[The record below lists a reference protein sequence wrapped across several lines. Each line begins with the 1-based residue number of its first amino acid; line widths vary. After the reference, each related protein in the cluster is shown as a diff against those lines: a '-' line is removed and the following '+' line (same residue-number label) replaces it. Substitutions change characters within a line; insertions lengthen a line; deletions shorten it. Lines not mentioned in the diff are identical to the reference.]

1 MKKQKMKEFEYNR
14 EKLANVLET
23 MGAVIFLVLGVVFA
37 GWAAYSLY
45 GYITVHGFEWKQL
58 LYLLSKD
65 GILKVIIRF
74 MGAIQWTGLLFSIGW
89 ATLMMG
95 RISRQMNPDQGNT
108 KRAVSLLR
116 FSLMLLSAAMS
127 VVLLIMGKI
136 WLFYVP
142 LIICLVGSFG
152 HSDDDEDDDQK
163 TKELEEKTK
172 EVEQL
177 HQRVEELEKKLAET
191 AVQEQESD
199 NQF

>member
-1 MKKQKMKEFEYNR
+1 MKEFEHNR
-14 EKLANVLET
+14 EKIADVLET
-23 MGAVIFLVLGVVFA
+23 VGGIIFLVLGVVFA

-45 GYITVHGFEWKQL
+45 GYINLHGFEWKQL
-58 LYLLSKD
+58 LYLFSKD
-65 GILKVIIRF
+65 GIVKVIIRF
-74 MGAIQWTGLLFSIGW
+74 MGAIQWTGLLLSIGW

-95 RISRQMNPDQGNT
+95 RIYRQMNNDQGNT

-127 VVLLIMGKI
+127 VVLLIMGKT

-152 HSDDDEDDDQK
+152 HSDDEDDDQK
-163 TKELEEKTK
+163 AKELEEKTK
-172 EVEQL
+172 ELEQL

-191 AVQEQESD
+191 EAQEQETE
-199 NQF
+199 